1 MKKMIRNLMTAILV
15 MFGVL
20 GTLLPTVPV
29 YAATTGAGYSVS
41 AAAPGRT
48 YYIVSKGNANLAL
61 DAVGGSSA
69 NGTRIWLYSYN
80 SSTAQQ
86 YRLRKN
92 SDGTY
97 TLANAKSGKVF
108 DIKGGSKANGAPLQL
123 YQSNG
128 TNAQKWQLKWHSD
141 GTVTFINKGSGKAID
156 VPGASFK
163 AKKYLQQYTSNG
175 TNAQRFYLI
184 DAAYANGYVDASQVY
199 TLLNQFRRTNG
210 RSALQHVAAL
220 ENTARVRAKECVQI
234 CDHIRPNGTLPDT
247 AFPQGYYCIGEN
259 LTEGPTN
266 AAEAIAAW
274 KDSPDHRENMLDTRY
289 RYVGIAAYRSNGVIY
304 WVQAFAG

>member
-1 MKKMIRNLMTAILV
+1 MKKMIKNMMTAILV

-20 GTLLPTVPV
+20 GTMLPTVPV

-86 YRLRKN
+86 YRLMKN

-141 GTVTFINKGSGKAID
+141 GTVTFINKGSGKALD
-156 VPGASFK
+156 VPSASFK

-175 TNAQRFYLI
+175 TIAQRFYFV
-184 DAAYANGYVDASQVY
+184 DAAYANGYLDVSQVY
-199 TLLNQFRRTNG
+199 MQMNQFRQSNG
-210 RSALQHVAAL
+210 LPALKRDTAL
-220 ENTARVRAKECVQI
+220 ENTAKVRAKECAQRF
-234 CDHIRPNGTLPDT
+234 DHRRPNGTDCFT
-247 AFPQGYYCIGEN
+247 AFPKGYRCAGEN
-259 LTEGPTN
+259 IASGQET
-266 AAEAIAAW
+266 AAEVIASW
-274 KDSPDHRENMLDTRY
+274 KSSAGHRANMLDSGY
-289 RYVGIAAYRSNGVIY
+289 RSVGIAAYRFNEVIY
-304 WVQAFAG
+304 WVQDFTG